1 MPSNNSNKTKHTI
14 LVTIYSLALII
25 FANGAYWVFSDI
37 QQRCYSKVQQAD
49 FSKDALSTY
58 EKCSMYT
65 INLAICAFG
74 YPLSREATIQQI
86 FTLFPT
92 SKLHE
97 WHSRGLFNNPKTQ
110 TLMVRYPD
118 ATKDHPVT
126 LWYGDYSIRN
136 LGNIRCALAANGCY
150 LYKEDGKWIIT
161 PEDNR
166 FIYPNLRQVT
176 YIGPF
181 KVHEGLIY
189 YMQQIG
195 WLYVPRY
202 KWIYS
207 EK

>member
-1 MPSNNSNKTKHTI
+1 MRAKKPNKVKRTI
-14 LVTIYSLALII
+14 LIAICSLVVVV
-25 FANGAYWVFSDI
+25 FVNGTYWVFSDI
-37 QQRCYSKVQQAD
+37 QQRCYAKVQQAD

-74 YPLSREATIQQI
+74 YPISREATIQQI

-92 SKLHE
+92 STIHE
-97 WHSRGLFNNPKTQ
+97 WYSRGLFDNPKTQ
-110 TLMVRYPD
+110 ALMARYPD
-118 ATKDHPVT
+118 ASKDHPLS
-126 LWYGDYSIRN
+126 LWYGNYSIRN
-136 LGNIRCALAANGCY
+136 LSNIRCALAANGCY
-150 LYKEDGKWIIT
+150 LYKEGNKWIIT
-161 PEDNR
+161 PEDNL